1 MATYR
6 QRRSPCPLHPSS
18 HATGTFTAPWQVPAR
33 GGGGDTDG
41 VQPPPKMLG
50 ALPIRRVDDVFDV
63 FKMDVI
69 EAYLSE
75 WGTHPEYSEIRRTLL
90 KACGVGDDLFSRFE
104 ASLSPVE
111 RGNLLD
117 AVDDLKLGYDFSD
130 ARDRFIDE
138 VKITLVSV
146 LTDRAITAGNGGP
159 PHRLGS
165 AHNIEHVHKAI
176 PPWGA
181 HLCPLWPRSVP
192 ARDGDAGYG
201 RAEEEDPVC
210 HPLRQ
215 EADAGAEFG
224 HTADHG

>member
-1 MATYR
+1 MTVAM
-6 QRRSPCPLHPSS
+6 QP
-18 HATGTFTAPWQVPAR
+18 GTFTAPWQVPAR

-117 AVDDLKLGYDFSD
+117 AVDDLQLGYDFSD

-165 AHNIEHVHKAI
+165 AHNMNMFTKRSLELTCVLRGHVAS
-176 PPWGA
+176 
-181 HLCPLWPRSVP
+181 L
-192 ARDGDAGYG
+192 
-201 RAEEEDPVC
+201 PVTDTLSKTTC
-210 HPLRQ
+210 
-215 EADAGAEFG
+215 FWM
-224 HTADHG
+224 